1 MIFDLFIKGCFYRH
15 SLSHNYAIS
24 QSVIGGFCTCLKI
37 VDKMKESLSLLLS
50 HLGLHEAWDGAIWV
64 RMVDLAKLNATV
76 VGLPADVVDSNASN
90 DILANLACIGSLNLL
105 IASA

>member
-1 MIFDLFIKGCFYRH
+1 MICFLFIKGCFYRH

-24 QSVIGGFCTCLKI
+24 QSVIGGLCTSLKI

-50 HLGLHEAWDGAIWV
+50 HLSLHEAWDGAIWV